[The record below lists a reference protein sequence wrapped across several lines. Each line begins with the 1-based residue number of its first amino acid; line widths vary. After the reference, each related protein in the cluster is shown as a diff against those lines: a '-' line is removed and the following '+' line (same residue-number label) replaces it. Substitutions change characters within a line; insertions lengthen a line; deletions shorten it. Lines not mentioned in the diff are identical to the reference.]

1 MKKFILV
8 LVAVIVAATEIS
20 SATEISRECNY
31 KEKASDKDIQGR
43 YENITDY
50 SNEIILELP
59 IGDDPN
65 YRELAFTAF
74 EDSSCYLV
82 HVDEIIE
89 NSSIFIYGINIEVY
103 TSTPWPREFVDVYG
117 MITRT
122 VMVELVAKVP
132 VTSNTVQV
140 PTLLKGKT
148 YVVIYSSNDYDKKER
163 IRSILERKYK
173 IEGLPIGADPNSRER
188 TITVSDD
195 NSCYLV
201 YVDEIIENSSIFI
214 YTIDSVLVAKVPVTS
229 HSHFV
234 QGPILLKGK
243 TYVVKYSFNDK
254 IKRKKSYWEYYKL

>member
-8 LVAVIVAATEIS
+8 LVSVIIAATEIS

-65 YRELAFTAF
+65 YRELAITAF
-74 EDSSCYLV
+74 GDSSCYLV

-89 NSSIFIYGINIEVY
+89 NSSIFIYDINIEVY
-103 TSTPWPREFVDVYG
+103 TSTPWPRKFVDVYG

-122 VMVELVAKVP
+122 VSVQLVAKVP

-148 YVVIYSSNDYDKKER
+148 YVVIYSSNDNDYDKKEG
-163 IRSILERKYK
+163 ICSILKHKYK
-173 IEGLPIGADPNSRER
+173 IVGLPIGADPNSRER

-201 YVDEIIENSSIFI
+201 YVDEIVENSSIFI
-214 YTIDSVLVAKVPVTS
+214 YTIDGVLVAKVPVT
-229 HSHFV
+229 SHFV

-254 IKRKKSYWEYYKL
+254 MKRYYFKL